1 MPGGRTIT
9 LVQIRTPQKNVTTM
23 KEACLEHRI
32 GTGISRKSVQFHVKN
47 TGFRKKN
54 PVIQMAP

>member
-47 TGFRKKN
+47 TGFRKKI
-54 PVIQMAP
+54 P